1 MPMPMPM
8 RMPMRM
14 PMPVGTVILADQL
27 IHRMHRLCPVVR
39 VLALHADVPHHGVNL
54 AVAMIL
60 GDEEGDRGEVG
71 EEVWRSGVNEGLT
84 CLIHSQGDLLG
95 SFDLVFHVRKVDIVA
110 IHVNLHEQ
118 WMRATI
124 DSPTDSPTN
133 DHDPTH
139 MHRCTEAD
147 FNQQLLVVGFDHRVC
162 LTPLGMGLENPQ
174 GIGLGGIE
182 RGGMRDVLVEIPG
195 VFRVFRIMTVRAA
208 AHGGKIEDGRLT
220 VLCQKKNGWPEALT
234 MHPPTKSYHFPIV
247 WHLHARGVIIRDGPM
262 P

>member
-1 MPMPMPM
+1 MPMS
-8 RMPMRM
+8 MRM

-27 IHRMHRLCPVVR
+27 IHRMHRLRPVVR
-39 VLALHADVPHHGVNL
+39 VLALHADVPHHGVYL

-71 EEVWRSGVNEGLT
+71 EEVRRSGMNEGLT
-84 CLIHSQGDLLG
+84 SLIHSQGDLLS

-124 DSPTDSPTN
+124 DSPTSPTN

-139 MHRCTEAD
+139 MHRSTEAH

-162 LTPLGMGLENPQ
+162 LTPLGMGLENP
-174 GIGLGGIE
+174 
-182 RGGMRDVLVEIPG
+182 
-195 VFRVFRIMTVRAA
+195 
-208 AHGGKIEDGRLT
+208 
-220 VLCQKKNGWPEALT
+220 
-234 MHPPTKSYHFPIV
+234 
-247 WHLHARGVIIRDGPM
+247 
-262 P
+262 